1 MGKRRMRVR
10 QLNRDAIQGRPNKT
24 TNEVGQPFIIEW
36 NKITE
41 TRRRIFNYII
51 GQHFKSN
58 LRFRQMLKSF
68 RGCCCCDH
76 GTKTSS
82 NDRRSFWNFNV
93 IYSVKDRV

>member
-1 MGKRRMRVR
+1 M
-10 QLNRDAIQGRPNKT
+10 NRDASQPSRPNKT

-58 LRFRQMLKSF
+58 LRFRQILEEVSWVF
-68 RGCCCCDH
+68 
-76 GTKTSS
+76 
-82 NDRRSFWNFNV
+82 
-93 IYSVKDRV
+93 